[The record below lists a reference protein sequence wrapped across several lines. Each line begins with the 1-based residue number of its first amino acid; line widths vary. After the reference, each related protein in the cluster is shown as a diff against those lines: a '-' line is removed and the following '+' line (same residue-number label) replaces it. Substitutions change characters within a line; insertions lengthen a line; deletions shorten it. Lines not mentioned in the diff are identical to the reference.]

1 MKHQTRTTIVTAAT
15 LLTTVLIGIAFMSCS
30 KNEESPL
37 SPYVPG
43 QILLTKI
50 NVEDSVY
57 VPRISW
63 GGGYVS
69 ALGVNRGNAARLDTS
84 LVWLIHQAGNSLHY
98 QQRFA
103 QVPTGAEDITTTYG
117 GHPLTAMQEDQVYMF
132 WVAREDVWPTI
143 TANAGKLLVR
153 DSAMTALSRVSG
165 DTLFLNAQS
174 FIPEVRP
181 IDLYIGIKNL
191 RSVGKLGV
199 IEVIQT
205 NTSNT
210 PILRWTL
217 IQTNPALPD
226 TMLANIGIA
235 GGDKYD
241 VSTVA
246 WEILAVDTSS
256 GQRVYWTKDVIT
268 SPLVAGQNVP
278 GTDVFTALAPTGLQR
293 KSGYYIWIANKNWDQ
308 RNRTRTAANY
318 AYATFETY

>member
-1 MKHQTRTTIVTAAT
+1 MTRPSRTTAVRGM
-15 LLTTVLIGIAFMSCS
+15 LLLLLLYVGTFMSC
-30 KNEESPL
+30 KKEEEAPL
-37 SPYVPG
+37 APYVPG
-43 QILLTKI
+43 TVTLTKI

-69 ALGVNRGNAARLDTS
+69 ALGVNRGTAARLDTS
-84 LVWLIHQAGNSLHY
+84 LVWLIHQAGNALHY
-98 QQRFA
+98 QQVFGKLPA
-103 QVPTGAEDITTTYG
+103 GAEDLTTTFG

-132 WVAREDVWPTI
+132 WVAREDVWGTI
-143 TANAGKLLVR
+143 AANPGKLLMS
-153 DSAMTALSRVSG
+153 DSTMSALSRVSG
-165 DTLFLNAQS
+165 DTLFLSIRS
-174 FIPEVRP
+174 FTLEKRP

-210 PILRWTL
+210 PIIRWSI
-217 IQTNPALPD
+217 IQTNPVPPD

-235 GGDKYD
+235 GGDHYE

-256 GQRVYWTKDVIT
+256 GQRVYWTTDVIVP
-268 SPLVAGQNVP
+268 PLVAGQTVP

-293 KSGYYIWIANKNWDQ
+293 NAGYYIWIANKNWDQ
-308 RNRTRTAANY
+308 RSRGRTASNY

>member
-1 MKHQTRTTIVTAAT
+1 M
-15 LLTTVLIGIAFMSCS
+15 LLLLLLYVGTFTSC
-30 KNEESPL
+30 KKEEEAPL
-37 SPYVPG
+37 APYVPG
-43 QILLTKI
+43 TVTLTKI

-69 ALGVNRGNAARLDTS
+69 ALGVNRGTAARLDTS
-84 LVWLIHQAGNSLHY
+84 LVWLIHQAGNALHY
-98 QQRFA
+98 QQVFGKLPA
-103 QVPTGAEDITTTYG
+103 GAEDLTATFG
-117 GHPLTAMQEDQVYMF
+117 GHPITAMQEDQVYMF
-132 WVAREDVWPTI
+132 WVAREDVWGTI
-143 TANAGKLLVR
+143 AANPGKLLMS
-153 DSAMTALSRVSG
+153 DSTMSASSRVSG
-165 DTLFLNAQS
+165 DTLFLSTRS
-174 FIPEVRP
+174 FTLEKRP

-210 PILRWTL
+210 PIIRWSI
-217 IQTNPALPD
+217 IQTNPVPPD

-235 GGDKYD
+235 GGDHYE

-256 GQRVYWTKDVIT
+256 GQRVYWTTDVIVP
-268 SPLVAGQNVP
+268 PLVAGQTVP

-293 KSGYYIWIANKNWDQ
+293 NAGYYIWIANKNWDQ
-308 RNRTRTAANY
+308 RSRGRTASNY

>member
-1 MKHQTRTTIVTAAT
+1 M
-15 LLTTVLIGIAFMSCS
+15 LLLLLLYVGTFMSC
-30 KNEESPL
+30 KKEEEAPL
-37 SPYVPG
+37 APYVPG
-43 QILLTKI
+43 TVTLTKI

-69 ALGVNRGNAARLDTS
+69 ALGVNRGTAARLDTS
-84 LVWLIHQAGNSLHY
+84 LVWLIHQAGNALHY
-98 QQRFA
+98 QQVFGKLPA
-103 QVPTGAEDITTTYG
+103 GAEDLTTTFG

-132 WVAREDVWPTI
+132 WVAREDVWGTI
-143 TANAGKLLVR
+143 AANPGKLLMS
-153 DSAMTALSRVSG
+153 DSTMSALSRVSG
-165 DTLFLNAQS
+165 DTLFLSTRS
-174 FIPEVRP
+174 FSLEKRP

-210 PILRWTL
+210 PIIRWSI
-217 IQTNPALPD
+217 IQTNPVPPD

-235 GGDKYD
+235 GGDHYE

-256 GQRVYWTKDVIT
+256 GQRVYWTTDVIVP
-268 SPLVAGQNVP
+268 PLVAGQTVP

-293 KSGYYIWIANKNWDQ
+293 NAGYYIWIANKNWDQ
-308 RNRTRTAANY
+308 RSRGRTASNY

>member
-1 MKHQTRTTIVTAAT
+1 MTRPSRTTAVRGM
-15 LLTTVLIGIAFMSCS
+15 LLLLLLYVGTFMSC
-30 KNEESPL
+30 KKEEEAPL
-37 SPYVPG
+37 APYVPG
-43 QILLTKI
+43 TVTLTKI

-69 ALGVNRGNAARLDTS
+69 ALGVNRGTAARLDTS
-84 LVWLIHQAGNSLHY
+84 LVWLIHQAGNALHY
-98 QQRFA
+98 QQVFGKLPA
-103 QVPTGAEDITTTYG
+103 GAEDLTTTFG

-132 WVAREDVWPTI
+132 WVAREDVWGTI
-143 TANAGKLLVR
+143 AANPGKLLMS
-153 DSAMTALSRVSG
+153 DSTMSALSRVSG
-165 DTLFLNAQS
+165 DTLFLSTRS
-174 FIPEVRP
+174 FSLEKRP

-210 PILRWTL
+210 PIIRWSI
-217 IQTNPALPD
+217 IQTNPVPPD

-235 GGDKYD
+235 GGDHYE

-256 GQRVYWTKDVIT
+256 GQRVYWTTDVIVP
-268 SPLVAGQNVP
+268 PLVAGQTVP

-293 KSGYYIWIANKNWDQ
+293 NAGYYIWIANKNWDQ
-308 RNRTRTAANY
+308 RSRGRTASNY

>member
-1 MKHQTRTTIVTAAT
+1 MTRPLRTTAVRGT
-15 LLTTVLIGIAFMSCS
+15 LLLLLLYVGTFMSCT
-30 KNEESPL
+30 KEEETPL
-37 SPYVPG
+37 APYVPG
-43 QILLTKI
+43 TVTLTKI

-69 ALGVNRGNAARLDTS
+69 ALGVNRGTGARLDTS
-84 LVWLIHQAGNSLHY
+84 LVWLIHQAGNALHY
-98 QQRFA
+98 QQVFGKLPA
-103 QVPTGAEDITTTYG
+103 GAEDLTTTFG
-117 GHPLTAMQEDQVYMF
+117 GHPLTATQEDQVYMF
-132 WVAREDVWPTI
+132 WVAREDVWGTI
-143 TANAGKLLVR
+143 AANPGKLLMS
-153 DSAMTALSRVSG
+153 DSTMSASSRISG
-165 DTLFLNAQS
+165 DTLFLSTRS
-174 FIPEVRP
+174 FKVEKRP

-205 NTSNT
+205 NTSNA
-210 PILRWTL
+210 PIIRWSI
-217 IQTNPALPD
+217 IQTNPVPPD

-235 GGDKYD
+235 GGDHYE

-256 GQRVYWTKDVIT
+256 GQRVYWTTDVIVP
-268 SPLVAGQNVP
+268 PLVAGQNVP

-293 KSGYYIWIANKNWDQ
+293 NAGYYVWIANKNWDQ
-308 RNRTRTAANY
+308 RSRARTTVNY

>member
-1 MKHQTRTTIVTAAT
+1 VT
-15 LLTTVLIGIAFMSCS
+15 
-30 KNEESPL
+30 
-37 SPYVPG
+37 
-43 QILLTKI
+43 LTKI

-69 ALGVNRGNAARLDTS
+69 ALGVNRGTAARLDTS
-84 LVWLIHQAGNSLHY
+84 LVWLIHQAGNALHY
-98 QQRFA
+98 QQVFGKLPA
-103 QVPTGAEDITTTYG
+103 GAEDLTTTFG

-132 WVAREDVWPTI
+132 WVAREDVWGTI
-143 TANAGKLLVR
+143 AANPGKLLMS
-153 DSAMTALSRVSG
+153 DSTMSALSRVSG
-165 DTLFLNAQS
+165 DTLFLSTRS
-174 FIPEVRP
+174 FSLEKRP

-210 PILRWTL
+210 PIIRWSI
-217 IQTNPALPD
+217 IQTNPVPPD

-235 GGDKYD
+235 GGDHYE

-256 GQRVYWTKDVIT
+256 GQRVYWTTDVIVP
-268 SPLVAGQNVP
+268 PLVAGQSVP

-293 KSGYYIWIANKNWDQ
+293 NAGYYIWIANKNWDQ
-308 RNRTRTAANY
+308 RSRGRTASNY